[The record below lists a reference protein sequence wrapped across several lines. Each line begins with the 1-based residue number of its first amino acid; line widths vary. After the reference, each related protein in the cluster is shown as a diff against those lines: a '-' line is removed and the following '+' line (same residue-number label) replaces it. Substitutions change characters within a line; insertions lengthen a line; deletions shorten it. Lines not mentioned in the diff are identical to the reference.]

1 MYMIIDHKTYL
12 IKVSR
17 LADHVNQHV
26 LPICDRS
33 EEKAFIIF
41 ESGVRLHLTEFEWPK
56 NMMPSGF
63 SMKVLP
69 WVTVDYQYL
78 HLMFSV
84 VNI

>member
-1 MYMIIDHKTYL
+1 MRVVNVYDVDHKTYL

-17 LADHVNQHV
+17 LVNHVINMW
-26 LPICDRS
+26 LSYGNRS
-33 EEKAFIIF
+33 EEKAFMIF

-69 WVTVDYQYL
+69 W
-78 HLMFSV
+78 
-84 VNI
+84 